1 MLSPLS
7 WWNDMFINV
16 PLALAFAWVVS
27 LFWPNAF
34 AVSCVVGYWLT
45 NVLGFILMHKGA
57 QQMLKEGTSQYTRR
71 ELFKDL
77 ATSLLYTLLIVAL
90 VKWGVLKPVQ
100 NYFPSK

>member
-1 MLSPLS
+1 
-7 WWNDMFINV
+7 
-16 PLALAFAWVVS
+16 
-27 LFWPNAF
+27 
-34 AVSCVVGYWLT
+34 
-45 NVLGFILMHKGA
+45 
-57 QQMLKEGTSQYTRR
+57 MLKEGTSQYTRR